1 LRPSLSIFR
10 QLWSGLILSSLVLM
24 ASGCG
29 VRHTTHVPV
38 AQVPP
43 PAKEATLP
51 ELVDRINRQSAAI
64 QTLNATVDLAP
75 AAGSV
80 YSGVIKE
87 YRDVKGFIL
96 VERPQMIRIIGQA
109 PVVRTNIFDMVSNGR
124 EFELYLPTKQK
135 FIVGKTT
142 FLRPSKNALESLR
155 PQHILDALL
164 VPAVD
169 SAHEQ
174 CFLKE
179 DEDGTHRYYVV
190 GVVESQTT
198 GSTALMLE
206 RELWF
211 DRSTLDL
218 VRLRLYGPNGSYIE
232 DVHYA
237 DYRDFQG
244 VRYPGTVQI
253 TRPVEDY
260 SLSITIEKAV
270 FNQPIAPEKFV
281 LKKPEG
287 AQLVELSRAARP
299 PEPGAGDPRGAL
311 YGQ

>member
-1 LRPSLSIFR
+1 M
-10 QLWSGLILSSLVLM
+10 LM
-24 ASGCG
+24 ASGCA

-43 PAKEATLP
+43 SAKEATLP
-51 ELVDRINRQSAAI
+51 ELEDRINRQSAAI
-64 QTLNATVDLAP
+64 QTLNARVDLAP

-87 YRDVKGFIL
+87 FHDVKGFIL
-96 VERPQMIRIIGQA
+96 LEKPQMIRIIGQA
-109 PVVRTNIFDMVSNGR
+109 PVVRTNIFDMVSNGQ

-142 FLRPSKNALESLR
+142 FHRPSKNALESLR

-169 SAHEQ
+169 PAREQ
-174 CFLKE
+174 CLLKE

-190 GVVESQTT
+190 GVIASQVS
-198 GSTALMLE
+198 GSSAPLTLE

-211 DRSTLDL
+211 DRSTLEL
-218 VRLRLYGPNGSYIE
+218 VRLRLYGPHGSYLE

-244 VRYPGTVQI
+244 VRYPATVQI
-253 TRPVEDY
+253 NRPVEDY
-260 SLSITIEKAV
+260 SVSITIQKAV
-270 FNQPIAPEKFV
+270 FNQPIAPETFV

-287 AQLVELSRAARP
+287 AELVQLSQAGHQEGDSGASR
-299 PEPGAGDPRGAL
+299 EGS

>member
-1 LRPSLSIFR
+1 
-10 QLWSGLILSSLVLM
+10 LILGFPMLM
-24 ASGCG
+24 ASGCA

-51 ELVDRINRQSAAI
+51 ELEDRINRQSAAI

-87 YRDVKGFIL
+87 FHDVKGFIL
-96 VERPQMIRIIGQA
+96 LEKPQMIRIIGQA
-109 PVVRTNIFDMVSNGR
+109 PVVRTNIFDMVSNGQ

-142 FLRPSKNALESLR
+142 FHRPSKNALESLR

-164 VPAVD
+164 VPAVNP
-169 SAHEQ
+169 AREQ
-174 CFLKE
+174 CLLKE
-179 DEDGTHRYYVV
+179 DEDSTHRYYVV
-190 GVVESQTT
+190 GVVASPAT
-198 GSTALMLE
+198 GGSAPLILE

-211 DRSTLDL
+211 DRSTLEL
-218 VRLRLYGPNGSYIE
+218 VRLRLYGPNGSYLE

-244 VRYPGTVQI
+244 VRYPATVQI
-253 TRPVEDY
+253 NRPVEDY
-260 SLSITIEKAV
+260 SVSITIGKAV

-281 LKKPEG
+281 LKKPAGAELVQLSQAGSHGEG
-287 AQLVELSRAARP
+287 DRDAWQ
-299 PEPGAGDPRGAL
+299 GDSH
-311 YGQ
+311 GQ